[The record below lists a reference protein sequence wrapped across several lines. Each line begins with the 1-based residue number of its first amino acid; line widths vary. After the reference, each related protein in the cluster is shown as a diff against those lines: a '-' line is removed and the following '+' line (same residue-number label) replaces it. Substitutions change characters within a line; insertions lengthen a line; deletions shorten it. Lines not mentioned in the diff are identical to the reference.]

1 MLCFERRLL
10 DSCACSTCSCC
21 PCASRLE
28 WRAQSIHLPRIG
40 EYSLAYSPRI
50 LRILAYS
57 PRIPAYRYLRILAYS
72 RVFLRV
78 FIRVFSRILTYSSAY
93 TVYILQYIRR
103 AFSRIRRVFAACSRV
118 FAAYSRMD
126 TVISVL
132 MSVVSFGF
140 TRSREGF
147 HRCDLRVTNGAFA
160 VSPHAGVYVGVH
172 VGVYVGLFWFQQR
185 PRRLSSVFLL
195 EGGVV
200 KKHRATE
207 VCKCK
212 AARL

>member
-140 TRSREGF
+140 TRSREKVF
-147 HRCDLRVTNGAFA
+147 IVVTCVLRMGHSPFRRTPAFT
-160 VSPHAGVYVGVH
+160 
-172 VGVYVGLFWFQQR
+172 
-185 PRRLSSVFLL
+185 SVFMSVFMSGFFGFSRGR
-195 EGGVV
+195 EGVV
-200 KKHRATE
+200 LSVFAGGG
-207 VCKCK
+207 CS
-212 AARL
+212 